1 MNREKNGVAQTQMYG
16 NYGVQKLARMIINRR
31 NFLRFG
37 SLIACGTAMGGTSLF
52 AATSAMMKG
61 GLPMVEGDASV
72 LAFVKGYSSDIRI
85 VGASV
90 LGRIRT
96 SGLRTLHILA
106 KAGDLGRMASVLT
119 RAPFSGIYTEGN
131 TFSFA
136 LADVDVTI
144 ENLLPEVFAA
154 RLAAMAKRAGNAF
167 AHDALSYN
175 PETKEISDPFSAR
188 ASTIKL
194 VNKTFGGPAALA
206 VALRGRLEASQLGI
220 AQGEDFALWKNRVLR
235 AIARS
240 ADARK
245 LAENFLQQL
254 ATLADKLPPGGV
266 DALLRTRLIS
276 TALKQVFQINA
287 SEAVAAFKQLRKTSG
302 PETPDSAI
310 WLAVLIGPEIQSNA
324 ADGAATT
331 WLQRGPR
338 FQAMRSR
345 RALAKA
351 AAILES

>member
-1 MNREKNGVAQTQMYG
+1 MT
-16 NYGVQKLARMIINRR
+16 INRR

-37 SLIACGTAMGGTSLF
+37 TLIACGTAVGGTSLL
-52 AATSAMMKG
+52 AASSAIIKG
-61 GLPMVEGDASV
+61 GIPMVEGDASV
-72 LAFVKGYSSDIRI
+72 LAFVKGYSSNVRI
-85 VGASV
+85 IGASV

-96 SGLRTLHILA
+96 SGLRTLHIIA
-106 KAGDLGRMASVLT
+106 EVNDLDRMASILI

-131 TFSFA
+131 TFNFA
-136 LADVDVTI
+136 LSDVDVTI
-144 ENLLPEVFAA
+144 ENLLPEVFAS
-154 RLAAMAKRAGNAF
+154 RLAAMGKRAGNAF

-188 ASTIKL
+188 SSTLKI

-206 VALRGRLEASQLGI
+206 VALRGRLESAQLGI

-245 LAENFLQQL
+245 LSENFLQQL

-266 DALLRTRLIS
+266 EALLRTRLIS
-276 TALKQVFQINA
+276 TALKQVFQINVA
-287 SEAVAAFKQLRKTSG
+287 EAVAAFKRLRKASG

-310 WLAVLIGPEIQSNA
+310 WLAVLIGPEIESNA

-338 FQAMRSR
+338 FQVMRSK

-351 AAILES
+351 AAILQV